1 MRMNPQWA
9 VAGAERVLPSEE
21 VTTYTLPK
29 PRERVPLPFILLST
43 PLLVTVKQTAICINT
58 YCVFHFKAPV
68 HFHKNNVYNFMHRE
82 TSWCK
87 IGSINRLSYLKRM
100 ISMWTIHLA
109 LSQFPYLVTFFL
121 LFFSFYVTL

>member
-43 PLLVTVKQTAICINT
+43 PLLVTVKQIAICINT

-82 TSWCK
+82 TS
-87 IGSINRLSYLKRM
+87 
-100 ISMWTIHLA
+100 
-109 LSQFPYLVTFFL
+109 
-121 LFFSFYVTL
+121 